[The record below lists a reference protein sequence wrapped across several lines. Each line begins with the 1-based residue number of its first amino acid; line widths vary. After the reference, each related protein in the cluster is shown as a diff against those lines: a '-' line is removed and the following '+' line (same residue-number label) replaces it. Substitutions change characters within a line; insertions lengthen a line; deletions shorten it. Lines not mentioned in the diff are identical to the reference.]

1 MGCEEEMTLKNHPL
15 ISLHVQKR
23 GKQGERDMI
32 DEAVDAS
39 GWKRRLC
46 AGAQPFELFL
56 LY

>member
-1 MGCEEEMTLKNHPL
+1 MGCDEEMTLKNHPL

-46 AGAQPFELFL
+46 AGAQPFELYL